1 MPALADR
8 FEFMPPQQG
17 GMVRGFGLALL
28 AHGLLVAALTW
39 GINWKSQ
46 PQTAVAEAELWSALP
61 QPAAPKPV
69 ELPPA
74 APAPVIAPAPPS
86 PVAPAVPAPP
96 ALREAEIALEQARQ
110 KKLQDDQKTAQARQR
125 AEQQR
130 EAERKL
136 AAKKAEDLKLAQ
148 AKAAEQTREEE
159 AKLRKQR
166 EDNLR
171 RIASLAGATGSPNAI
186 GTAPQAAGLSL
197 SYQARLQAR
206 VQPNI
211 VAAEDLPPHLVAEVE
226 VRSSPEGII
235 ISRALVKSSGNP
247 VWDNIVLRA
256 IDKTAFLPRDEN
268 GKVPSPLSI
277 KFRPRN

>member
-17 GMVRGFGLALL
+17 GLVRGFGLALL

-46 PQTAVAEAELWSALP
+46 PQTVLAEAELWSSLP
-61 QPAAPKPV
+61 QQAAPKPV

-74 APAPVIAPAPPS
+74 APAPVIAPAPVTP
-86 PVAPAVPAPP
+86 PAPAPP
-96 ALREAEIALEQARQ
+96 ALREAEIALERAKQ
-110 KKLQDDQKTAQARQR
+110 KKLQDDQNAAQARQR

-130 EAERKL
+130 EAEKKL
-136 AAKKAEDLKLAQ
+136 AIKKAEDLKLAQ
-148 AKAAEQTREEE
+148 AKAADQTKEEE
-159 AKLRKQR
+159 AKLKKQR

-171 RIASLAGATGSPNAI
+171 RIASLAGATGAPSAI
-186 GTAPQAAGLSL
+186 GTAPQAAGLSQ

-235 ISRALVKSSGNP
+235 ISRALIKSSGNP

>member
-1 MPALADR
+1 MSALAER
-8 FEFMPPQQG
+8 FEFTPPPQG
-17 GMVRGFGLALL
+17 GLVRGFGLALL
-28 AHGLLVAALTW
+28 AHGFLIAALTW
-39 GINWKSQ
+39 GISWKSQ

-61 QPAAPKPV
+61 QQAAPQLAQTPPPAPAAVQAPTPLV
-69 ELPPA
+69 TPPA
-74 APAPVIAPAPPS
+74 A
-86 PVAPAVPAPP
+86 
-96 ALREAEIALEQARQ
+96 REAEISLERERKNQQQAAD
-110 KKLQDDQKTAQARQR
+110 KKLAD
-125 AEQQR
+125 
-130 EAERKL
+130 
-136 AAKKAEDLKLAQ
+136 KKAADLKLAQ
-148 AKAAEQTREEE
+148 TKAADQARQNE
-159 AKLRKQR
+159 AQLKKQR

-171 RIASLAGATGSPNAI
+171 RIAGLAGASGSPNAV

-211 VAAEDLPPHLVAEVE
+211 VATEDLPPHLIAEVE

-235 ISRALVKSSGNP
+235 ISRALIKSSGNP